1 MIEIWYAIV
10 AFMLVMFVVL
20 DGMDLGAGMLQ
31 PLVGK
36 TEAERRLVIAAIG
49 PLWSWHEVWLVSF
62 GGTLFVAFP
71 NILAVSFSGFYLA
84 LFLLLWGLVG
94 RGISIEFGG
103 HIKDPL
109 WRTGWNFA
117 FVGSNILL
125 AILIGAALGN
135 VVRGVPLDASGKFA
149 MAFFTNFSPFGQ
161 VGILD
166 WFTVSVAVFTLVTFA
181 AHGANALVL
190 KTEGPVRERSLRLG
204 KLLWKAVVLLLVIV
218 TIETWRVRPEL
229 FSGMKHQPFAWLGL
243 VLVVRRSAG
252 GVHRVVRPA
261 RSAGHARLLCVH
273 RRVDDRRGGRRVS
286 DHAAFDACAGEFP
299 VRLPKRGG
307 GKRAGPRPRL
317 VALRADRLRGL
328 FPVHLQTLL
337 RQGETV
343 GRHAESLLNQLKSA
357 LRRWF

>member
-36 TEAERRLVIAAIG
+36 TETERRLVISAIG

-103 HIKDPL
+103 HVKDPL

-149 MAFFTNFSPFGQ
+149 MAFFTNFSPFGE

-166 WFTVSVAVFTLVTFA
+166 WFTVSVAVFTLITFA

-190 KTEGPVRERSLRLG
+190 RTEGPVRERSLRLG
-204 KLLWKAVVLLLVIV
+204 KLLWKAVVLLLVTV
-218 TIETWRVRPEL
+218 TIETWSVRPEL
-229 FSGMKHQPFAWLGL
+229 FAGMKHHPFAWLGL
-243 VLVVRRSAG
+243 ILVSGGLLAVFTGLAG
-252 GVHRVVRPA
+252 QREA
-261 RSAGHARLLCVH
+261 RAMLGSCVFIAGLMIA
-273 RRVDDRRGGRRVS
+273 G
-286 DHAAFDACAGEFP
+286 AAAVFP
-299 VRLPKRGG
+299 VMLHSTLAPENSLSAYQNAAA
-307 GKRAGPRPRL
+307 GKGLALALVWWP
-317 VALRADRLRGL
+317 VALIGSVVYSL
-328 FPVHLQTLL
+328 FIYKHYSGKVKPLEDTQ
-337 RQGETV
+337 
-343 GRHAESLLNQLKSA
+343 SPY
-357 LRRWF
+357 